1 MKNFYAKVDKATEIG
16 SIAFISVALVITF
29 FHIIGRYIL
38 KAPIFFSEELARY
51 CFIWSCMLGA
61 AMVNRNDEHTSV
73 TFFVNLLP
81 KNLELALYIVRE
93 ALIMVLLITLIYY
106 GVLLSYTMRT
116 VLTSALEW
124 SWAIIYM
131 SLPVGSLLMVL
142 STCRLIARKITKYKG
157 EAAR

>member
-1 MKNFYAKVDKATEIG
+1 MKNFYDKVDRATEIG
-16 SIAFISVALVITF
+16 SIVFISIALVITF

-61 AMVNRNDEHTSV
+61 AIVNRNDEHTNV
-73 TFFVNLLP
+73 TFFINLLP
-81 KNLELALYIVRE
+81 KKVELALYIARE
-93 ALIMVLLITLIYY
+93 ALIIILLITLIYY
-106 GVLLSYTMRT
+106 GILLSYTMRT
-116 VLTSALEW
+116 VLTAALEW
-124 SWAIIYM
+124 SWAVIYM
-131 SLPVGSLLMVL
+131 SLPVGSLLMIL